1 MASIRK
7 RGPCQWQAQVVR
19 KGFPSRSRTFTNRSD
34 ALKWARAVEAE
45 MDRELY
51 VSPKET
57 DATTLLEA
65 LERYEREITPLKKG
79 SHQESMRLRVWKRHP
94 LAKRILGTIQGKD
107 IAAYRDE
114 RLKEAAPNTVRHELA
129 LLSHV
134 FTIALKEW
142 GLIDLENPVLLI
154 RMPKSP
160 PGRDRRLK
168 DGELERI
175 LEASQSA
182 ILPDIARL
190 ALETGMRQ
198 GEIAGMLWRY
208 VDLGKRTVTIPD
220 TKNGDRRIVPL
231 SLEAVRILSDLSRR
245 PDGKVWGD
253 LFSPQAI
260 AVAWRRAVSRART
273 SYEKECREL
282 RIDTDPT
289 YLVDLTFHDL
299 RHEATSR
306 FFEKGLNPM
315 QVATITGHKSLQML
329 KRYTHLRAE
338 DLARMLDS
346 WSNIHLTR

>member
-7 RGPCQWQAQVVR
+7 RGPHQWQAQIVR
-19 KGFPSRSRTFTNRSD
+19 KGFPSRSRTFINRSD

-45 MDRELY
+45 MDRSLLVHQEP
-51 VSPKET
+51 V
-57 DATTLLEA
+57 DDTTLYEA
-65 LERYEREITPLKKG
+65 LERYEREITPQKKG
-79 SHQESMRLRVWKRHP
+79 AHQESMRIRIWKRHP
-94 LAKRILGTIQGKD
+94 LSKRILKTIQGKD
-107 IAAYRDE
+107 IASYRDE

-142 GLIDLENPVLLI
+142 GMTGLENPVLLI

-175 LEASQSA
+175 LAASQSA

-190 ALETGMRQ
+190 ALETAMRQ

-208 VDLGKRTVTIPD
+208 VDLGKRTVTLPD

-231 SLEAVRILSDLSRR
+231 SLEAVRILSGLSRR
-245 PDGKVWGD
+245 PDGKLWD

-260 AVAWRRAVSRART
+260 AVSWRRAVARART
-273 SYEKECREL
+273 GYEKECREL
-282 RIDTDPT
+282 GIEPDPA
-289 YLVDLTFHDL
+289 YLVDMTFHDL

-338 DLARMLDS
+338 DLARMLD
-346 WSNIHLTR
+346 R